1 MSDTLEPSDVLTLEE
16 AAQLLRCHPRTVKRN
31 ADALNIPYR
40 RLGSL
45 WRFSRVKLDEWMRKE
60 AA

>member
-1 MSDTLEPSDVLTLEE
+1 MSSPEPSDVLTLEE

-31 ADALNIPYR
+31 AERLGIPYK

-45 WRFSRVKLDEWMRKE
+45 WRFSKVKLEEWIRKE